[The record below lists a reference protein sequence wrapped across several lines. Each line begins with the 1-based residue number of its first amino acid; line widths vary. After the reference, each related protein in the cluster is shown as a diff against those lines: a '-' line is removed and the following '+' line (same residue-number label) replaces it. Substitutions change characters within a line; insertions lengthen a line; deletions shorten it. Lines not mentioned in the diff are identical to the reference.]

1 MSTNTFGEF
10 MELFPKGLNPF
21 KIQTRFKLE
30 FVMEIIVQN
39 PERIEVGPK
48 RKLVPLELIYNN
60 STFENLWTSGS
71 SYFVFWKFGHLNSI
85 GKKLRI
91 KEKG

>member
-39 PERIEVGPK
+39 PERIGSWAK
-48 RKLVPLELIYNN
+48 KKTC
-60 STFENLWTSGS
+60 ST
-71 SYFVFWKFGHLNSI
+71 
-85 GKKLRI
+85 
-91 KEKG
+91 